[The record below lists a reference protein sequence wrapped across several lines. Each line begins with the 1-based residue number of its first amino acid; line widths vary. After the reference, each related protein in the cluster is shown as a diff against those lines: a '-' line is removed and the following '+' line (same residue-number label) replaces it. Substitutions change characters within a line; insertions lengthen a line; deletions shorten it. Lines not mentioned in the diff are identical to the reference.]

1 MAKVNC
7 DERHKLKGRYEY
19 LIKGFPTMLWFEG
32 MRKNP
37 IEYDG
42 GREDKEIVAWI
53 DKAMGK
59 ATKREEILAKPAPA
73 DKLEPIA
80 HSKEE
85 KKQEKKVTKELAK
98 ADKLD

>member
-1 MAKVNC
+1 
-7 DERHKLKGRYEY
+7 
-19 LIKGFPTMLWFEG
+19 
-32 MRKNP
+32 
-37 IEYDG
+37 
-42 GREDKEIVAWI
+42 
-53 DKAMGK
+53 MGK

-73 DKLEPIA
+73 DKLEPVA